1 MRDLSIR
8 GAGDILGKQQHGFI
22 DSVGYDMYTKMLKEA
37 VAEKQGNAPK
47 DQLQETDAELIL
59 GVLAYLPD
67 EYVSDNAQKI
77 ELYTRIRQAKTDD
90 NFEEIE
96 SDMLDRYGEMPDE
109 VARLLL
115 VGQIKQLADQAQVT
129 NIRRQRNQV
138 TIQFSDQAT
147 QQLSGE
153 AIFETLVDVPLKAAV
168 RTEAGDLQV
177 ILTVND
183 VAESSIWLNVLRE
196 FLVVVVN
203 RDMPQDKNE

>member
-1 MRDLSIR
+1 MSQIMR
-8 GAGDILGKQQHGFI
+8 K
-22 DSVGYDMYTKMLKEA
+22 
-37 VAEKQGNAPK
+37 
-47 DQLQETDAELIL
+47 
-59 GVLAYLPD
+59 
-67 EYVSDNAQKI
+67 KI